1 MQKHAAHNIIEIESA
16 IARLG
21 GRSYRRWATDGVSSG
36 VAADGGAH
44 ERASSGGGEGG
55 ALHGFRG
62 AERFPGGDYPNQSP
76 TPQGLDVWTRGRR
89 SLLGQDLV
97 LWHIFGVTHIPRL
110 EDWPVMPAET
120 TGFKLVPAGFFDAS
134 PAMAVPTT
142 RAIRSAVIS
151 SKL

>member
-1 MQKHAAHNIIEIESA
+1 MVAGLRVRLRIGRPTAFALIPQSQPQQPLAQSTAAYLTRAGFLRHA
-16 IARLG
+16 L
-21 GRSYRRWATDGVSSG
+21 WVTP
-36 VAADGGAH
+36 
-44 ERASSGGGEGG
+44 
-55 ALHGFRG
+55 FRG

-76 TPQGLDVWTRGRR
+76 TPQGLDVWTLGRR